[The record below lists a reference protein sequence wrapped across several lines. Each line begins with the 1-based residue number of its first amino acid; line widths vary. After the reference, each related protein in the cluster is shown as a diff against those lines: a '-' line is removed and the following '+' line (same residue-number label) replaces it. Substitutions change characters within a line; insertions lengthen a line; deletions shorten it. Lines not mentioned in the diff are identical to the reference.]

1 MKIILAS
8 SSPQKRKI
16 LALTGIKFS
25 AVPSNFREDM
35 LQKLSPDKLALHI
48 SRGKA
53 EAVAVRF
60 KNAIVIGA
68 DTFLVFGKKIIGK
81 PKSIRDAKQMLRQL
95 SGKCHIVITGFTII
109 NTANKKSVSR
119 TVKNEI
125 FFRKLSPSIIKRYV
139 NAVNVL
145 DKAGAYAIQDHG
157 FMLIE
162 KIKGDYFNIVGLP
175 LDTLLEVLKK
185 FGLRIK

>member
-1 MKIILAS
+1 MKVILAS

-35 LQKLSPDKLALHI
+35 LQKLSPDKLAMHI

-53 EAVAVRF
+53 EVVAVRF

-95 SGKCHIVITGFTII
+95 SGKCH
-109 NTANKKSVSR
+109 KKAWSS
-119 TVKNEI
+119 
-125 FFRKLSPSIIKRYV
+125 S
-139 NAVNVL
+139 
-145 DKAGAYAIQDHG
+145 
-157 FMLIE
+157 
-162 KIKGDYFNIVGLP
+162 
-175 LDTLLEVLKK
+175 
-185 FGLRIK
+185 